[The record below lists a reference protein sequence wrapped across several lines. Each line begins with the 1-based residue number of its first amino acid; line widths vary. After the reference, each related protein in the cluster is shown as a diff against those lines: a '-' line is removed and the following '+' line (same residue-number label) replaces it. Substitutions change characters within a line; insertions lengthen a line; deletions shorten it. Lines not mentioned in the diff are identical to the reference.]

1 MKRLFAALLV
11 LALSLVPLS
20 AYAGNDYADLTER
33 TILRRGMRGDEVTR
47 FQNAL
52 IRLGYLVGPADGFY
66 GPETEDAVA
75 AFQRRNGF
83 AGQNGYSGVG
93 TLFTQAV
100 LYGDRNIPAD
110 VAGAITGTAGGQYSL
125 KRGNVRTL
133 GQLSAALTFTNED
146 IHSVEALCF
155 VYWLSDAQGRVV
167 NIGGQDYYVYLL
179 RDANIAPGS
188 GISFNAV
195 LPATEKELARS
206 TSLRFIVA
214 EIAYTNGSVYV
225 DYNAALA
232 PYESDYFVA
241 ASWS

>member
-1 MKRLFAALLV
+1 MKRLFVALLV
-11 LALSLVPLS
+11 LALSLAPLT
-20 AYAGNDYADLTER
+20 AFAGNDYANLTEQP
-33 TILRRGMRGDEVTR
+33 ILRRGMRGDAVTR

-52 IRLGYLVGPADGFY
+52 IRLGYMSGPADGFF

-83 AGQNGYSGVG
+83 AGQSGYAGVG

-100 LYGDRNIPAD
+100 LYGDRNIPAS
-110 VAGAITGTAGGQYSL
+110 VAGGIAGSAGGQYSL
-125 KRGNVRTL
+125 KKGNVRTL
-133 GQLSAALTFTNED
+133 GQFSAGLTFTNED
-146 IHSVEALCF
+146 IHAVEALCF
-155 VYWLSDAQGRVV
+155 VYWLCDAQGRVV
-167 NIGGQDYYVYLL
+167 NIGSQDYYVYLL
-179 RDANIAPGS
+179 QGTSIAPGEA
-188 GISFNAV
+188 ISFSAI
-195 LPATEKELARS
+195 LPATEKELARA

-232 PYESDYFVA
+232 PYESDYYVA